1 MAERMSRKELRAPDA
16 FQRIGAEARSWLQE
30 RQKTLAVLAA
40 VVAVASVAALLA
52 SYLSGKAESQAA
64 QMFGA
69 ALKLLSRPVQSSST
83 PNEGDQDD
91 EQPFPSQRA
100 KDEAV
105 VQELSKL
112 RTLHPKTRAARSAA
126 VALGGAAYRLGK
138 YDQALNAFEDFLK
151 AVPQTDPLRA
161 EALEGEGY
169 VFEAKGQLEQALL
182 TYDQMAGV
190 TKGEFMTGMGLYHRA
205 RILVQ
210 QGKKEDAAKAFV
222 ELKSTYP
229 TSTAGRLAGERISL
243 LERDGVKIP
252 SPTPKAAADAG

>member
-1 MAERMSRKELRAPDA
+1 MSRKELRAPDA
-16 FQRIGAEARSWLQE
+16 FQRIGSEARTWLQE

-40 VVAVASVAALLA
+40 LIAVASVAALLA
-52 SYLSGKAESQAA
+52 SYFSGKAESQAA
-64 QMFGA
+64 EMFGV

-83 PNEGDQDD
+83 PNESDPEDD
-91 EQPFPSQRA
+91 PPFPSQRA

-105 VQELSKL
+105 LQELSRL
-112 RTLHPKTRAARSAA
+112 RTVHPKTRAAHTAA
-126 VALGGAAYRLGK
+126 LPLGEAAYRLGK

-169 VFEAKGQLEQALL
+169 VFEAKRQLEQALL
-182 TYDQMAGV
+182 TYDQLATV

-210 QGKKEDAAKAFV
+210 QGKKDDAAKAFV
-222 ELKSTYP
+222 ELKSNYP
-229 TSTAGRLAGERISL
+229 TSTASRLAGERISL
-243 LERDGVKIP
+243 LEREGVKIP
-252 SPTPKAAADAG
+252 PPTLKAAADAG

>member
-1 MAERMSRKELRAPDA
+1 MSRKELRAPDA
-16 FQRIGAEARSWLQE
+16 FQRIGAEARSWLQQ

-40 VVAVASVAALLA
+40 LIAVASVAALLA
-52 SYLSGKAESQAA
+52 SYFSGRAESQAA
-64 QMFGA
+64 QMFSA
-69 ALKLLSRPVQSSST
+69 ALKLVSRPVQSSTT
-83 PNEGDQDD
+83 PNESDQED

-105 VQELSKL
+105 VQELSQL
-112 RTLHPKTRAARSAA
+112 RVLHPKTRAAHTAA
-126 VALGGAAYRLGK
+126 LALGGAAYRLGR
-138 YDQALNAFEDFLK
+138 YDPALNAFEDFLK
-151 AVPQTDPLRA
+151 AVPPTDPLRA

-182 TYDQMAGV
+182 TYDQMASV

-210 QGKKEDAAKAFV
+210 QGKKDEAAKALV
-222 ELKSTYP
+222 EVKSNYP

-243 LERDGVKIP
+243 LEREGVKIP
-252 SPTPKAAADAG
+252 PPAPKAAADAG